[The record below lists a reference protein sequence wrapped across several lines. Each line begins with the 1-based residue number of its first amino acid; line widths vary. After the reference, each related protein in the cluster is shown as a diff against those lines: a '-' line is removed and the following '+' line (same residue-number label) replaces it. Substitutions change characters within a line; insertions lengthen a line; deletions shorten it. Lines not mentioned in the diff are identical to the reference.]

1 MQVRRGIEGLPAP
14 AVKSMSYYERWAAS
28 VATISMERGTIQQ
41 KDLDLYLGESW
52 EEPTV
57 R

>member
-28 VATISMERGTIQQ
+28 IATMSMERGTIQQ
-41 KDLDLYLGESW
+41 KDIDHHLGESW